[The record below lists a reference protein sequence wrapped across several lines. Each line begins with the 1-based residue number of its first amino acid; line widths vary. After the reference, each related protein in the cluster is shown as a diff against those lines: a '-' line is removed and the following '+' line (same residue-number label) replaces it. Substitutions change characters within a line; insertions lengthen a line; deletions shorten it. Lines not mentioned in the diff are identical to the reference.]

1 MANYY
6 EQSRSSYFKVNDKAA
21 FQAFLDRF
29 CGAVEMIEDEKDKN
43 RVGFL
48 APEGIPSEWGVTDAD
63 GMEESV
69 AVDFVGELAGHLAD
83 HEVMIIVG
91 NGYEKMRYL
100 TGFAVATNN
109 KGERRHV
116 TVEDIY
122 ELAKQLTKRP
132 KRITRAEY

>member
-6 EQSRSSYFKVNDKAA
+6 EQSRSSYFKVKDKAA

-48 APEGIPSEWGVTDAD
+48 APEGIPSEWGVADAD

-69 AVDFVGELAGHLAD
+69 EVDFVGELAGHLAD
-83 HEVMIIVG
+83 HEVLIIVG

-100 TGFAVATNN
+100 TGFAVAINN
-109 KGERRHV
+109 KGERRQV

>member
-1 MANYY
+1 
-6 EQSRSSYFKVNDKAA
+6 
-21 FQAFLDRF
+21 
-29 CGAVEMIEDEKDKN
+29 
-43 RVGFL
+43 
-48 APEGIPSEWGVTDAD
+48 
-63 GMEESV
+63 MEESV

-100 TGFAVATNN
+100 TGFAVAINN
-109 KGERRHV
+109 KGERRQV

>member
-6 EQSRSSYFKVNDKAA
+6 EQSRSSYFKVKDKAA

-69 AVDFVGELAGHLAD
+69 AVDFVGEL
-83 HEVMIIVG
+83 E
-91 NGYEKMRYL
+91 
-100 TGFAVATNN
+100 
-109 KGERRHV
+109 ERHPSGRLLV
-116 TVEDIY
+116 
-122 ELAKQLTKRP
+122 
-132 KRITRAEY
+132 